1 VSLERVEQIRRRLD
15 AALEPEICEI
25 TDESHLHVG
34 HAGARDGRG
43 HFFIRIRSNKLR
55 DLTRLSQHR
64 LIYEALGDLLETE
77 IHALRIEV
85 LGGA

>member
-1 VSLERVEQIRRRLD
+1 MNPERVEEIRRRLHV
-15 AALEPEICEI
+15 ALEPEVCEI
-25 TDESHLHVG
+25 VDESHLHVG

-43 HFFIRIRSNKLR
+43 HFFLKIQSKKLR
-55 DLTRLSQHR
+55 DLARLSQHR

-85 LGGA
+85 LGEE